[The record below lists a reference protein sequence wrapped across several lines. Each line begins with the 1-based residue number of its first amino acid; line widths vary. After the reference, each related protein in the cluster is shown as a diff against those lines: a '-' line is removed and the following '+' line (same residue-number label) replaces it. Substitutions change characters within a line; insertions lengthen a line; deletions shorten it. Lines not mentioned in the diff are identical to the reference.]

1 MKYLLSFLLASLLA
15 LPSQAQF
22 RIKVTAKNTADSI
35 VYVSTSVYDEQNY
48 VPKDTLS
55 LRKPTWS
62 VTKNAIIG
70 GISFLY
76 FPKTKTKI
84 WVSLDNKD
92 SLAVTFSGPDYL
104 ATIQTKDKKN
114 KLFFD
119 YQRMERSLAFI
130 DTLYKKELATGR
142 KFSYADRAAF
152 FKMKSDS
159 LTKFRTQ
166 ALKRLKPTDALA
178 IHFRTLN
185 ALDQSVPDR
194 KNYAKRAAFL
204 KEIPLNNPKYLFTP
218 NFKVALTEY
227 MSYYPLR
234 ADSMQVGMDLVL
246 SKFNCDA
253 KAYPYVFDFFARLM
267 KNRNIQNNTE
277 GYVYFLTRYVKQSG
291 CRFLPEKRKMELL
304 QELDALSGLPLGQLS
319 PALTLADT
327 TGKQMD
333 LHGFAKNYDYTV
345 LVFYAPTCEH
355 CQKEVPEVEKV
366 LKMAESVLQ
375 LKIGRFAVCNEPG
388 VPDAIWKEFISKY
401 NLTENYAHVT
411 MPGIAKE
418 RLVYDALSNPVF
430 YLLDKQGN
438 IVGKKM
444 GAATIR
450 RFFGEKQAGR

>member
-1 MKYLLSFLLASLLA
+1 VNL
-15 LPSQAQF
+15 
-22 RIKVTAKNTADSI
+22 
-35 VYVSTSVYDEQNY
+35 
-48 VPKDTLS
+48 
-55 LRKPTWS
+55 
-62 VTKNAIIG
+62 
-70 GISFLY
+70 
-76 FPKTKTKI
+76 
-84 WVSLDNKD
+84 
-92 SLAVTFSGPDYL
+92 SGPDYL
-104 ATIQTKDKKN
+104 ASIQTKDKKN

-142 KFSYADRAAF
+142 KFSYSDRAAF

-178 IHFRTLN
+178 IHFKSLN
-185 ALDQSVPDR
+185 ALDRSIPDR

-204 KEIPLNNPKYLFTP
+204 QEIPFNNPKYLFTP
-218 NFKVALTEY
+218 NFKAMLTEY
-227 MSYYPLR
+227 MSYYPLQ

-246 SKFNCDA
+246 GKFNCDA
-253 KAYPYVFDFFARLM
+253 KAYPYAFDFFARLM

-291 CRFLPEKRKMELL
+291 CKFLPEKRKMEFL
-304 QELDALSGLPLGQLS
+304 QELDGLSGLPLNQLS
-319 PALTLADT
+319 PALSLADT
-327 TGKQMD
+327 TGKSVD
-333 LHGFAKNYDYTV
+333 LHSFAKDFDYTV

-375 LKIGRFAVCNEPG
+375 LKIGRYAVCNEPG
-388 VPDAIWKEFISKY
+388 VPDATWKEFIAKY
-401 NLTENYAHVT
+401 GLNENYAHVT
-411 MPGIAKE
+411 MPGVAKE

-444 GAATIR
+444 GAVTIR
-450 RFFGEKQAGR
+450 KFFGAKQKK

>member
-1 MKYLLSFLLASLLA
+1 MKSLLTFLLATFISLTT
-15 LPSQAQF
+15 QAQF

-35 VYVSTSVYDEQNY
+35 VYLRTSVFDDQNY

-55 LRKPTWS
+55 LRKPRWS
-62 VTKNAIIG
+62 LTKNPIIG
-70 GISFLY
+70 GIAFLY
-76 FPKTKTKI
+76 FPKTKSKI

-130 DTLYKKELATGR
+130 DTLYKKELAAGR
-142 KFSYADRAAF
+142 KFSYSDRAAF

-159 LTKFRTQ
+159 LTKFRNQ
-166 ALKRLKPTDALA
+166 ALNRLKPTDALA

-204 KEIPLNNPKYLFTP
+204 KEIPFNNPKYLFTP
-218 NFKVALTEY
+218 NFKAALTEY

-246 SKFNCDA
+246 GKFNCEA
-253 KAYPYVFDFFARLM
+253 KAYPYVFDFFGRLM
-267 KNRNIQNNTE
+267 KNRNIQNNTD

-291 CRFLPEKRKMELL
+291 CRFLPEKRKMEFL
-304 QELDALSGLPLGQLS
+304 QELDAMSGLPLNQLS
-319 PALTLADT
+319 PALSLADS
-327 TGKQMD
+327 TGKLVD
-333 LHGFAKNYDYTV
+333 LHSFAKDYDYTL

-375 LKIGRFAVCNEPG
+375 VKIGRYAVCNEPG
-388 VPDAIWKEFISKY
+388 VQDATWKEFIAKY
-401 NLTENYAHVT
+401 DLKENYAHVT
-411 MPGIAKE
+411 MPGITKE

-438 IVGKKM
+438 IVGKKL
-444 GAATIR
+444 GAVTIR
-450 RFFGEKQAGR
+450 KFFGAKQSRR

>member
-1 MKYLLSFLLASLLA
+1 MKYFLLLLLA
-15 LPSQAQF
+15 TFISLTTQAQF

-35 VYVSTSVYDEQNY
+35 VYLRTSVFDDQNY

-55 LRKPTWS
+55 LRKPSWS
-62 VTKNAIIG
+62 LTKNPIIG
-70 GISFLY
+70 GIAFLY
-76 FPKTKTKI
+76 FPKTKSKI

-92 SLAVTFSGPDYL
+92 SLSVTFSGPDYL

-204 KEIPLNNPKYLFTP
+204 KEIPFNNPKYLFTP
-218 NFKVALTEY
+218 NFKAALTEY

-246 SKFNCDA
+246 GKFNCEA
-253 KAYPYVFDFFARLM
+253 KAYPYVFDFFGRLM
-267 KNRNIQNNTE
+267 KNRNIQNNTD

-291 CRFLPEKRKMELL
+291 CRFLPEKRKLEFL
-304 QELDALSGLPLGQLS
+304 QELDAMSGLPLNQLS
-319 PALTLADT
+319 PALSLADS
-327 TGKQMD
+327 TGKQVDM
-333 LHGFAKNYDYTV
+333 HAFAKSYDYTV
-345 LVFYAPTCEH
+345 LVFYAPTCDH
-355 CQKEVPEVEKV
+355 CKKEVPEVEKV

-375 LKIGRFAVCNEPG
+375 MKIGRYAVCNEPG
-388 VPDAIWKEFISKY
+388 VPDATWKEFITQY
-401 NLTENYAHVT
+401 NLIENYAHVT
-411 MPGIAKE
+411 MPGVAKE

-444 GAATIR
+444 GAATIKK
-450 RFFGEKQAGR
+450 FFGAMQSGR

>member
-1 MKYLLSFLLASLLA
+1 
-15 LPSQAQF
+15 
-22 RIKVTAKNTADSI
+22 
-35 VYVSTSVYDEQNY
+35 
-48 VPKDTLS
+48 
-55 LRKPTWS
+55 
-62 VTKNAIIG
+62 
-70 GISFLY
+70 
-76 FPKTKTKI
+76 
-84 WVSLDNKD
+84 VSLDNKD

-104 ATIQTKDKKN
+104 ATIQAKDKKN

-142 KFSYADRAAF
+142 KFSYSDRAAF

-166 ALKRLKPTDALA
+166 ALNRLKPTDALA

-194 KNYAKRAAFL
+194 KNYAKRTAFL
-204 KEIPLNNPKYLFTP
+204 KEIPFNNPKYLFTP
-218 NFKVALTEY
+218 NFKAALTEY

-246 SKFNCDA
+246 GKFNCEA
-253 KAYPYVFDFFARLM
+253 KAYPYVFDFFGRLM
-267 KNRNIQNNTE
+267 KNRNIQNNTD

-291 CRFLPEKRKMELL
+291 CRFLPEKRKMEFL
-304 QELDALSGLPLGQLS
+304 QELDAMSGLPLNQLS
-319 PALTLADT
+319 PALNLADS
-327 TGKQMD
+327 TGKQVDM
-333 LHGFAKNYDYTV
+333 HTFAKDYDYTL

-375 LKIGRFAVCNEPG
+375 LKIGRYAVCNEPG
-388 VPDAIWKEFISKY
+388 VPDATWKEFIAKY
-401 NLTENYAHVT
+401 NLSENYAHVT
-411 MPGIAKE
+411 MPGVTKE

-438 IVGKKM
+438 IVGKKL
-444 GAATIR
+444 GAVTIR
-450 RFFGEKQAGR
+450 KFFGAKQK

>member
-1 MKYLLSFLLASLLA
+1 MKSLLTFLLASFISLTT
-15 LPSQAQF
+15 QAQF

-35 VYVSTSVYDEQNY
+35 VYVRTSVYDDQNY
-48 VPKDTLS
+48 IPKDTIS
-55 LRKPTWS
+55 LRKSGWS
-62 VTKNAIIG
+62 VSKKAIIG
-70 GISFLY
+70 GIGFLY
-76 FPKTKTKI
+76 FPKTKAKI
-84 WVSLDNKD
+84 WICLDNND
-92 SLAVTFSGPDYL
+92 SLAVNVSGPDYL
-104 ATIQTKDKKN
+104 ASIQTKDKKN

-166 ALKRLKPTDALA
+166 ALKRLKPNDALA

-185 ALDQSVPDR
+185 ALDRSVPDR

-304 QELDALSGLPLGQLS
+304 QELDAMSGLPLGQLS
-319 PALTLADT
+319 PALTLADS
-327 TGKQMD
+327 TGQSVD
-333 LHGFAKNYDYTV
+333 LHSFAKNYDYTL

-366 LKMAESVLQ
+366 VKMAESVLQ

-388 VPDAIWKEFISKY
+388 VPDATWKEFIAKY
-401 NLTENYAHVT
+401 GLKENYAHVT
-411 MPGIAKE
+411 MPGVAKE

-430 YLLDKQGN
+430 YLLDKQGH
-438 IVGKKM
+438 IVGKKL
-444 GAATIR
+444 GAVTIR
-450 RFFGEKQAGR
+450 KFFGAKQSGR